1 MRFSVRLSARW
12 HVRQAAQFLTVW
24 GTRVTLINFVLM
36 AIFSGLLFLTLPTG
50 GVGGSFIA
58 FYGVFLALFL
68 TAGLGSG
75 STFQMISVIFRK
87 LTMDRV
93 KAEGGSDERAMREA
107 ATDTA
112 AALGFISAIGA
123 IGGFYSESVWFIFS
137 INRFA
142 SRRDEG
148 LSYFL
153 YRLRRYYLGGIWT
166 SF

>member
-1 MRFSVRLSARW
+1 
-12 HVRQAAQFLTVW
+12 
-24 GTRVTLINFVLM
+24 M

-112 AALGFISAIGA
+112 ARWALFPRLARLA
-123 IGGFYSESVWFIFS
+123 
-137 INRFA
+137 A
-142 SRRDEG
+142 
-148 LSYFL
+148 FL
-153 YRLRRYYLGGIWT
+153 FRKRLVHL
-166 SF
+166 